1 MEYWLPGL
9 AAVLGLIVLGLPIAF
24 AMMLVGVVGVAA
36 ILGVDP
42 ALSLLGQVGYDT
54 GKSYTLTVVPLF
66 VLMGNLIVHAR
77 LADDLYAASNAWLG
91 HRKGGLAMATVAAC
105 GGFSS
110 VCGSSLATAATMSKV
125 AMPSMRRYGYSE
137 AVSSGVIAAGGTLGV
152 LIPPSVILV
161 LYGIITQQNIGK
173 LFIAGL
179 VPGLLGVLGYMAAV
193 RLHFWWTGDATE
205 PYPKLAFG
213 ERLRALRAVGGVL
226 SLFALVMGGIYLG
239 VFTATE
245 AAGIGASGA
254 LVLALWRRALTPASF
269 YRLLLETARTT
280 AMMFA
285 ILIGAVVFSNFVNLA
300 GMPDDLAAWV
310 SAADLAPMA
319 VILIILGLYLV
330 LGAVLESLSM
340 LLLTVPIFFPIVQGL
355 GFDPIWFGIVVV
367 VAIEISLITPP
378 IGLNVF
384 VLNTVL
390 PETRLGTIF
399 RGVTPFLLMDIV
411 RLLVL
416 AFIPAITLW
425 LPSMM

>member
-1 MEYWLPGL
+1 MPGL

-24 AMMLVGVVGVAA
+24 AMMLVGVAGVVA

-42 ALSLLGQVGYDT
+42 ALSMFGQVGYDT

-66 VLMGNLIVHAR
+66 VLMGNLIVQAR

-91 HRKGGLAMATVAAC
+91 HHKGGLAMATVAAC
-105 GGFSS
+105 GGFSA

-137 AVSSGVIAAGGTLGV
+137 SVSSGVIAAGGTLGA

-161 LYGIITQQNIGK
+161 LYGIITQQDIGK

-179 VPGLLGVLGYMAAV
+179 IPGLLGVIGYMLAV
-193 RLHFWWTGDATE
+193 RLHFWWTGDHAD
-205 PYPKLAFG
+205 PYPKQAIAD
-213 ERLRALRAVGGVL
+213 RMRSLRSVGGVL
-226 SLFALVMGGIYLG
+226 VLFALVMGGIYLG
-239 VFTATE
+239 AFTATE
-245 AAGIGASGA
+245 AAAIGASGA
-254 LVLALWRRALTPASF
+254 LLLALWRRALTPGSF
-269 YRLLLETARTT
+269 YRLLVDTTRTT

-300 GMPDDLAAWV
+300 GMPDDLSRWV
-310 SAADLAPMA
+310 QAADLPPMA
-319 VILIILGLYLV
+319 VILMVLGLYLV

-340 LLLTVPIFFPIVQGL
+340 LLLTVPIFFPIVQAL
-355 GFDPIWFGIVVV
+355 GFDPIWFGILVV

-390 PETRLGTIF
+390 PDTRLGTIF
-399 RGVTPFLLMDIV
+399 HGVTPFLLMDVV
-411 RLLVL
+411 RLLL
-416 AFIPAITLW
+416 LTFIPAITLW